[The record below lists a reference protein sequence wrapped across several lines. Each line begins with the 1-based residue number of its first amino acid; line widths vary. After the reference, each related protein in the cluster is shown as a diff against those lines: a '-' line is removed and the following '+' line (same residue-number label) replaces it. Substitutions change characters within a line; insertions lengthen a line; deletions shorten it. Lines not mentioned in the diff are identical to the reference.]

1 MKLVLV
7 RHGFSVANGK
17 NIYSGWS
24 DVALSEKGIE
34 ELKEYRD
41 SYDYPRT
48 DRYYSSDLMRCQD
61 TFKYLFGGKVELDEI
76 SPRLREIYFGSYED
90 QVASEVPVPF
100 MDEFFLNE
108 SSTGGET
115 FSSFSYRIMSELN
128 RIVGDLKDQGLDSA
142 TLVCHSGVIKCLLI
156 QLQNLPFSD
165 FKTLEAPNGLGFVLE
180 IEYDEK
186 YKFIECK
193 SVTPI
198 KKI

>member
-24 DVALSEKGIE
+24 DVALSEQGIA

-48 DRYYSSDLMRCQD
+48 DRYYSSDLTRCKD

-115 FSSFSYRIMSELN
+115 FSSFTYRIMTEVN
-128 RIVGDLKDQGLDSA
+128 RIVRELHENGLDSA
-142 TLVCHSGVIKCLLI
+142 TLVCHSGVIKCMLI
-156 QLQNLPFSD
+156 QMQNLPFTD
-165 FKTLEAPNGLGFVLE
+165 FKVLDAPNGLGYILDIDYDDKYQS
-180 IEYDEK
+180 IELKSIKAIEK
-186 YKFIECK
+186 I
-193 SVTPI
+193 
-198 KKI
+198 